1 MFNVSQF
8 TAEFKRFFDETTDE
22 YDISII
28 FDEYFDTFIASNSAE
43 MNKSILE
50 DYISSEEMAQ
60 EIATHGEDYNLIASI
75 KLHDILFKFV
85 EEDAIDQIESDAETD
100 EEEEY

>member
-8 TAEFKRFFDETTDE
+8 NAEFEQFFDETTDE

-28 FDEYFDTFIASNSAE
+28 FDEYFDTFIAANTAE

-50 DYISSEEMAQ
+50 QYCSSEEIAQ

-75 KLHDILFKFV
+75 KLHDILFKVV
-85 EEDAIDQIESDAETD
+85 EENAIKRMESDAETD
-100 EEEEY
+100 GEGED

>member
-8 TAEFKRFFDETTDE
+8 NAEFEQFFDETTDE

-28 FDEYFDTFIASNSAE
+28 FDEYFDTFIAANTTE

-50 DYISSEEMAQ
+50 QYYSSEEIAQ
-60 EIATHGEDYNLIASI
+60 EIATYGEDYNLIASI
-75 KLHDILFKFV
+75 KLHDILFKVV
-85 EEDAIDQIESDAETD
+85 EENAIKRMESDAETD
-100 EEEEY
+100 GEGED